1 MNRFTRL
8 LGMAIALAVVQ
19 PASAQSRMTD
29 PLKIAR
35 ECKNE
40 TELFCKGVR
49 PGGQR
54 IISCLKERILELSP
68 ACSTALKSA
77 E

>member
-1 MNRFTRL
+1 MKWFRALFC
-8 LGMAIALAVVQ
+8 IAV
-19 PASAQSRMTD
+19 ASVGHEAFARQKITD

-35 ECKNE
+35 ECKSD
-40 TELFCKGVR
+40 LALLCKGVR

-54 IISCLKERILELSP
+54 IVSCLKEKVTELSP
-68 ACSTALKSA
+68 ACAAALKSM